1 MLTYQT
7 VKLAMIKLQTHP
19 KKKIFDDYIDLTK
32 QEKTATT
39 MMIKIQLLNNDE
51 FYRWRINLDGGF

>member
-32 QEKTATT
+32 QK
-39 MMIKIQLLNNDE
+39 KNSNNNDDKNS
-51 FYRWRINLDGGF
+51 IIK